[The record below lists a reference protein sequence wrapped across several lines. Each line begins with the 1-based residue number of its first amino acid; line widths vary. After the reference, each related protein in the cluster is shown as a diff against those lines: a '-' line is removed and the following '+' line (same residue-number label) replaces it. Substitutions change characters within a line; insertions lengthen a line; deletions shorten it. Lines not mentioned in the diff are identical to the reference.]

1 MYRYDEFDQTL
12 VAERVEQFRRQ
23 VQRRLTGEISEDQF
37 KPLRLMN
44 GLYMQLHAYMLR
56 VNVPYGS
63 LSSEQMHKF
72 AHIARTYDKGFGHFT
87 TRQNIQYNW
96 VKLEDTPDLLR
107 ELADVE
113 VTAIQSSGN
122 CVRNITSDQYAGR
135 AGDEIEDPRIYCELL
150 RQYTVLHPEFS
161 YLPRKF
167 KIAVT
172 GAPKDRAAV
181 AVHDI
186 GLRMHLNDAG
196 QMRFEVLVGGGQ
208 GRTPFIAHTIRESLE
223 PEHLLSYVEAILRVY
238 NIHGRRDNINKAR
251 IKIIVNQMG
260 IEKYRELV
268 DEEWERIKDGS
279 LKVPQEEIDRINA
292 YFASPEYEVLE
303 DISEELDAVRKID
316 EEFDRWMKS
325 NVVAHKV
332 SGYSIVNITLKAPG
346 RVPGDINADDMDAV
360 ADLADQYS
368 LGEIR
373 ISHRQNLTLVD
384 VKQQA
389 LHSLWQELK
398 LLELATPN
406 LGQITDII
414 CCPGLDYCGLA
425 NARSIPVA
433 DDINQHFVDVDR
445 LALVGDLTINIS
457 GCMNAC
463 GHHHVGNIGIL
474 GVDKRGKE
482 FFQLTLG
489 GSSDEHASLGD
500 RLGPGLPQADVP
512 IAIEAIVDQYL
523 QDRQKD
529 ERFLDTYRRIGIEP
543 FKKAVYGTPESKDV
557 A

>member
-1 MYRYDEFDQTL
+1 MYRYDEFDQKL
-12 VAERVEQFRRQ
+12 VDERVEQFRRQ
-23 VQRRLTGEISEDQF
+23 VQRRLAGELSEDQF

-63 LSSEQMHKF
+63 LSSKQMHKF

-135 AGDEIEDPRIYCELL
+135 AGEELGDPRIYCELL
-150 RQYTVLHPEFS
+150 RQFTVLHPEFS

-181 AVHDI
+181 ALHDI

-196 QMRFEVLVGGGQ
+196 EMGFEVLVGGGQ
-208 GRTPFIAHTIRESLE
+208 GRTPFIAHTIREWLP

-238 NIHGRRDNINKAR
+238 NIRGRRDNINKAR

-260 IEKYRELV
+260 IDKYRELV
-268 DEEWERIKDGS
+268 DAEWERIKDGA
-279 LKVPQEEIDRINA
+279 LKVPQEEIDRIDA
-292 YFASPEYEVLE
+292 YFAPPEYETVE
-303 DISEELDAVRKID
+303 DLSAELDALREAD
-316 EEFDRWMKS
+316 RGFDRWMQS

-332 SGYSIVNITLKAPG
+332 PGYCIVNITLKAPG
-346 RVPGDINADDMDAV
+346 RVPGDISADDMDAV
-360 ADLADQYS
+360 ADLADHYS

-373 ISHRQNLTLVD
+373 VSHRQNLTLVD
-384 VKQQA
+384 VKQQD
-389 LHSLWQELK
+389 LHSLWQELDE
-398 LLELATPN
+398 LELATPN

-414 CCPGLDYCGLA
+414 CCPGLDYCNLA

-433 DDINQHFVDVDR
+433 NDINEHFVDVDR

-489 GSSDEHASLGD
+489 GSSDENASLGD
-500 RLGPGLPQADVP
+500 RLGPGLPQEDVP
-512 IAIEAIVDQYL
+512 NAIEAIVDQYL
-523 QDRQKD
+523 LVRQQD
-529 ERFLDTYRRIGIEP
+529 ERFLDTYRRVGIAP
-543 FKKAVYGTPESKDV
+543 FKDAVYGSADSKDV

>member
-1 MYRYDEFDQTL
+1 
-12 VAERVEQFRRQ
+12 
-23 VQRRLTGEISEDQF
+23 
-37 KPLRLMN
+37 
-44 GLYMQLHAYMLR
+44 
-56 VNVPYGS
+56 
-63 LSSEQMHKF
+63 
-72 AHIARTYDKGFGHFT
+72 
-87 TRQNIQYNW
+87 
-96 VKLEDTPDLLR
+96 
-107 ELADVE
+107 
-113 VTAIQSSGN
+113 
-122 CVRNITSDQYAGR
+122 
-135 AGDEIEDPRIYCELL
+135 
-150 RQYTVLHPEFS
+150 
-161 YLPRKF
+161 
-167 KIAVT
+167 
-172 GAPKDRAAV
+172 
-181 AVHDI
+181 
-186 GLRMHLNDAG
+186 
-196 QMRFEVLVGGGQ
+196 
-208 GRTPFIAHTIRESLE
+208 
-223 PEHLLSYVEAILRVY
+223 
-238 NIHGRRDNINKAR
+238 
-251 IKIIVNQMG
+251 MG
-260 IEKYRELV
+260 IDRYRELV

-325 NVVAHKV
+325 SVVAHKV
-332 SGYSIVNITLKAPG
+332 PGYSIVNITLKAPG
-346 RVPGDINADDMDAV
+346 RVPGDINADDMDAM

-489 GSSDEHASLGD
+489 GSSDERASLGD

-523 QDRQKD
+523 QNRQEN

>member
-135 AGDEIEDPRIYCELL
+135 ARDEIEDPRIYCELL

-260 IEKYRELV
+260 IERYRELV

-523 QDRQKD
+523 QDRQED

>member
-1 MYRYDEFDQTL
+1 MYRYDEFDEKL
-12 VAERVEQFRRQ
+12 VGERVEQFRRQ
-23 VQRRLTGEISEDQF
+23 VKRRFAGELSEDQF

-63 LSSEQMHKF
+63 LSSRQMRKF

-96 VKLEDTPDLLR
+96 VKLEDTPDILR

-150 RQYTVLHPEFS
+150 RQYSVLHPEFS

-181 AVHDI
+181 ALHDI

-196 QMRFEVLVGGGQ
+196 EMGFEVLVGGGQ
-208 GRTPFIAHTIRESLE
+208 GRTPFIAHTIREWLA

-260 IEKYRELV
+260 IDKYRELV
-268 DEEWERIKDGS
+268 DAEWERFKDGS
-279 LKVPQEEIDRINA
+279 LKVPQEEIDRIDA
-292 YFASPEYEVLE
+292 YFAPPEYETVE
-303 DISEELDAVRKID
+303 DISAELDALREAD
-316 EEFDRWMKS
+316 QGFDRWMQS

-332 SGYSIVNITLKAPG
+332 PGYGIVNITLKAPG
-346 RVPGDINADDMDAV
+346 RVPGDISADDMDAV
-360 ADLADQYS
+360 AELADRYS

-373 ISHRQNLTLVD
+373 VSHRQNLTFVD
-384 VKQQA
+384 VKQQD
-389 LHSLWQELK
+389 LHSLWQELDE
-398 LLELATPN
+398 LELATPN
-406 LGQITDII
+406 LGQLTDII
-414 CCPGLDYCGLA
+414 CCPGLDYCNLA

-433 DDINQHFVDVDR
+433 NDINRHFVDVDH
-445 LALVGDLTINIS
+445 LARVGDLTINIS

-489 GSSDEHASLGD
+489 GSSDENASLGD
-500 RLGPGLPQADVP
+500 RLGPGLAQEDVP
-512 IAIEAIVDQYL
+512 SAIEAIVDQYL
-523 QDRQKD
+523 DVRQEG
-529 ERFLDTYRRIGIEP
+529 ERFLDTYRRVGIAP
-543 FKKAVYGTPESKDV
+543 FKDAVYNSADSKEV

>member
-1 MYRYDEFDQTL
+1 MYRYDEFDEQL
-12 VAERVEQFRRQ
+12 VSERVEQFQRQ
-23 VQRRLTGEISEDQF
+23 VDRRLSGEMTEDQF

-63 LSSEQMHKF
+63 LSSKQMRVF
-72 AHIARTYDKGFGHFT
+72 AHIARTYDKDFGHFT

-96 VKLEDTPDLLR
+96 VKLEDTPQILRDLA
-107 ELADVE
+107 EVE

-122 CVRNITSDQYAGR
+122 CVRNITADQYSGR
-135 AGDEIEDPRIYCELL
+135 VAEEIADPRIYCELL
-150 RQYTVLHPEFS
+150 RQYSVLHPEFS

-172 GAPKDRAAV
+172 GSAKDRAAV
-181 AVHDI
+181 ALHDI
-186 GLRMHLNDAG
+186 GLRMHKNEAG
-196 QMRFEVLVGGGQ
+196 EVGFEVLVGGGQ
-208 GRTPFIAHTIRESLE
+208 GRTPFIAHTIRDWIE
-223 PEHLLSYVEAILRVY
+223 PEHILSYVEAILRIY
-238 NIHGRRDNINKAR
+238 NMHGRRDNIHKAR

-268 DEEWERIKDGS
+268 DEEFERIKDS
-279 LKVPQEEIDRINA
+279 ALKIPQEEIDRIDA
-292 YFASPEYEVLE
+292 YFAPPEYEQLA
-303 DISEELDAVRKID
+303 DITEEID
-316 EEFDRWMKS
+316 ELRKSNTAFDRWMTS
-325 NVVAHKV
+325 NVVEHKAP
-332 SGYSIVNITLKAPG
+332 GYSIVNITLKAPD

-360 ADLADQYS
+360 ADLADRYS

-373 ISHRQNLTLVD
+373 VSHRQNLTFVD
-384 VKQQA
+384 VQQRD
-389 LHSLWQELK
+389 LHRLWQELDARD
-398 LLELATPN
+398 LATPN
-406 LGQITDII
+406 LGQLTDII
-414 CCPGLDYCGLA
+414 CCPGLDYCNLA

-433 DDINQHFVDVDR
+433 NDINQHFLDVDR
-445 LALVGDLTINIS
+445 LALVGDLTVNIS

-489 GSSDEHASLGD
+489 GSSDENSSLGD
-500 RLGPGLPQADVP
+500 RLGPGLPQEDVP
-512 IAIEAIVDQYL
+512 AAIEAIVDRYL
-523 QDRQKD
+523 ELRDSG
-529 ERFLDTYRRIGIEP
+529 ERFLDTYRRVGIEP
-543 FKKAVYGTPESKDV
+543 FKDAVYNPAGRDV